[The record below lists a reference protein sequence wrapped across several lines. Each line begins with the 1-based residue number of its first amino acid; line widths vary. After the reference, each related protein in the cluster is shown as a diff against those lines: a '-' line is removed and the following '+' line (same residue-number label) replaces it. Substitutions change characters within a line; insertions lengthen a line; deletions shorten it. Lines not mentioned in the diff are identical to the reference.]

1 MYSYNNLCSSRSLLL
16 LKSAATF
23 TASTTTCLGY
33 LSMVV
38 FLPSPHI
45 CSWEITLIE
54 EDKESKRFAY
64 FSLIRFCTLT
74 RFSCWGAITS
84 RRQSRKFMDFM
95 KNVKNCLIIGKNRYN
110 IKLWKTFIDCFNC
123 MPVAAIIEDKILC
136 MHGGISPELVSAT
149 QVLKIS

>member
-1 MYSYNNLCSSRSLLL
+1 
-16 LKSAATF
+16 
-23 TASTTTCLGY
+23 
-33 LSMVV
+33 
-38 FLPSPHI
+38 
-45 CSWEITLIE
+45 
-54 EDKESKRFAY
+54 
-64 FSLIRFCTLT
+64 
-74 RFSCWGAITS
+74 
-84 RRQSRKFMDFM
+84 MDFM